1 MAQNVKLSGITASHA
16 SFDPST
22 KQVPP
27 ELIDG
32 KILWGHPDGYFL
44 NARGQKVKHNFS
56 PVMRGGLNPNTHGA
70 NYPKMRHYGGTECH
84 KLMYEAF
91 YGPRTKGMEIDH
103 LNGNKLDYRPSNL
116 QEVTPAE
123 NRRRVP
129 YLRALRETIPMH
141 AQTFQREDYLRWFAM
156 PLEDFKALLATLT
169 PVRPARDH
177 ALRNDPP
184 HGMLKFYLF
193 PFYLYPTCIVL
204 VLLACS
210 LFT

>member
-1 MAQNVKLSGITASHA
+1 MATNTLPRTWFLGHGC
-16 SFDPST
+16 
-22 KQVPP
+22 KQCPP

-44 NARGQKVKHNFS
+44 NARGQKVKHTYCPAMQRS
-56 PVMRGGLNPNTHGA
+56 YTKHHPSSGGHTGSIYPIMRRYGA
-70 NYPKMRHYGGTECH
+70 KLCH
-84 KLMYEAF
+84 HLMYEAF

-123 NRRRVP
+123 NHRRMP
-129 YLRALRETIPMH
+129 YLRALREAIPMH

-169 PVRPARDH
+169 PCDPH
-177 ALRNDPP
+177 AI
-184 HGMLKFYLF
+184 MLYDM
-193 PFYLYPTCIVL
+193 THHMEC
-204 VLLACS
+204 
-210 LFT
+210 